1 MFSLPFPFLKK
12 SKGEKDKTDE
22 EAHYLKVNVPLD
34 ATKED
39 SVATEWKVPIFEN
52 GKPEHWIKWH
62 IAFDSLTAAHP
73 LKTAEQKL
81 TMLQSLSQDEAKI
94 SLMQLV
100 PRVPQ
105 EQ

>member
-1 MFSLPFPFLKK
+1 MKK
-12 SKGEKDKTDE
+12 SKGEKDERDE
-22 EAHYLKVNVPLD
+22 EANHLEANVPLD
-34 ATKED
+34 ATKAD
-39 SVATEWKVPIFEN
+39 SNATEWKVPIFEH
-52 GKPEHWIKWH
+52 GKPEQWIKWH
-62 IAFDSLTAAHP
+62 IVFDSPTAAHP

-81 TMLQSLSQDEAKI
+81 TMLQSLSKVKQKI